1 MSKLV
6 STRHEISKTSGNGSN
21 NCKADFIYE
30 YLQSVSH
37 KMMIM
42 VSRTILLVFI
52 TTCLQKL
59 AKGQGEKLLLIN
71 QLFNIYIVLLIDN
84 IFDTFIFEDPNV
96 MLALIVGKS
105 PLFLPEFLQKV
116 YDLDYPKDH
125 LFIHV
130 TIQNATKYH
139 YVKEVMRKWKQEYRY
154 VKKTPDYLFA
164 FKKCIIFS
172 PF

>member
-1 MSKLV
+1 MIWSYIFWNHKEFFV
-6 STRHEISKTSGNGSN
+6 IFSEHKAWNFKTSGNGSS

-37 KMMIM
+37 KIMIM
-42 VSRTILLVFI
+42 VSRTILVVFI

-59 AKGQGEKLLLIN
+59 AKGQGENLLLIN
-71 QLFNIYIVLLIDN
+71 QPFIYLICYWLTKY
-84 IFDTFIFEDPNV
+84 FATFIFEDPNV

-116 YDLDYPKDH
+116 YNLDYPKDH

-139 YVKEVMRKWKQEYRY
+139 YVKEVMSIWKQEY
-154 VKKTPDYLFA
+154 K
-164 FKKCIIFS
+164 
-172 PF
+172 